1 MRDLLELRRSF
12 AREVLSR
19 PREGVVQTLREL
31 RTRGLRTGL
40 ITVCS
45 EDAVDVWPETPFAGL
60 FNAEVFSCS
69 CGYRK
74 PDPRIFELACAAL
87 VITPEEAVLL
97 DDIGANLKSARALGM
112 TTIKVVDPDMAL
124 AELEVVLGF
133 PVR

>member
-1 MRDLLELRRSF
+1 RLA
-12 AREVLSR
+12 ARELMRLVAASTAPR
-19 PREGVVQTLREL
+19 PAMLEAIRRIRE
-31 RTRGLRTGL
+31 RGLLTGAVTNNW
-40 ITVCS
+40 IT
-45 EDAVDVWPETPFAGL
+45 EDGEAGGL
-60 FNAEVFSCS
+60 RPYFDAFVESARV
-69 CGYRK
+69 GLRK